1 MARRLLAFFCLAVL
15 AGDASAQRRPPPPP
29 QLSGIELQRA
39 EFAAQSGGSIVYFP
53 TGSNQLTAQGRTVLV
68 AQARWIRQ
76 HPEVVVRIEGH
87 ADGGD
92 TRDHALAVGARRAQE
107 VRNYLVMLGVPST
120 QVTAMSWG
128 KEHPGPGRV
137 ATILVR

>member
-1 MARRLLAFFCLAVL
+1 MARKLLAFLCLAMI
-15 AGDASAQRRPPPPP
+15 AAPAAAQRRPSPPV
-29 QLSGIELQRA
+29 LSAIELARA
-39 EFAAQSGGSIVYFP
+39 DFAAQSGGSIIYF
-53 TGSNQLTAQGRTVLV
+53 SQGAYQPSVQARQVLV

-76 HPEVVVRIEGH
+76 HPEVVVRIEGY

-107 VRNYLVMLGVPST
+107 VRNYLVTLGVPST
-120 QVTAMSWG
+120 QVTTMSWG
-128 KEHPGPGRV
+128 KEQPGPGRV